1 MSLGRDRI
9 CSYYNITE
17 VLENGHVRGT
27 KNPASY
33 LSGGCDVTRAYLY
46 PLHTSTAINIY
57 FSAYFTDSLRGR
69 GKIVMIHTYTYTDHF
84 SNILGCRVYCTY
96 ILLLFQI
103 YRLTGQFMISLTPV
117 AYRLLS
123 LVIFKLLTHLFM
135 LLEKKIIWP
144 NYIF

>member
-1 MSLGRDRI
+1 MATYEGLKIRPHI
-9 CSYYNITE
+9 FQE
-17 VLENGHVRGT
+17 
-27 KNPASY
+27 A
-33 LSGGCDVTRAYLY
+33 VTSHEHMYI
-46 PLHTSTAINIY
+46 LHTSTAINIY

-69 GKIVMIHTYTYTDHF
+69 RKIVMIHTYTYTDHV

-135 LLEKKIIWP
+135 LLEKKI
-144 NYIF
+144 NLA